1 MNKSIK
7 NQEQILRKMGID
19 ALNSMQEKAYTA
31 ISNNTEVLILSPTG
45 SGKTLAFLLPLL
57 ERLDSRNN
65 ETQVL
70 ILVPTRE
77 LAIQIEQVFRD
88 MGTGYKINAVY
99 GGRSGSKEKIELM
112 HTPTILVGTPGR
124 VADHIG
130 RGRITLNSIKNL
142 VIDEFDKSLEI
153 GFEKEM
159 KEIVSALNSLE
170 RKILTSATYKEK
182 VPEFMKFN
190 KPFTLDFLVEDSK
203 SLDLY
208 WVNAP
213 KNTLITLV
221 HILGQF
227 GNKNGI
233 IFCNFKDTLYG
244 VSAYLNEK
252 DIEHVNF
259 YGGMEQ
265 IDRER
270 SLIQFRNYSQ
280 RILLATDLASRGI
293 DIPGIDF
300 IIHYE
305 MPMRQEEF
313 THRNGRTAR
322 MNADGVS
329 ICIKGKNDRIPEYAK
344 DIKTK
349 KITDGN
355 GIPKS
360 EWKTLLISGGRRDKI
375 SKGDIAGLFM
385 KKGNLSSKE
394 IGLIEIK
401 SDCAFVA
408 VCNSKADEICQK
420 LSNHRLKKKKI
431 RIQKI

>member
-7 NQEQILRKMGID
+7 NQEQILHKMGID

-124 VADHIG
+124 VADHIR
-130 RGRITLNSIKNL
+130 RGRITINSIKNL

-159 KEIVSALNSLE
+159 KEIVSTLNSLE

-182 VPEFMKFN
+182 VPEFMRFN
-190 KPFTLDFLVEDSK
+190 KPFTLDFLAEDSK

-227 GNKNGI
+227 GNKSGI

-293 DIPGIDF
+293 DIPGIDY

-322 MNADGVS
+322 MNANGAA

-355 GIPKS
+355 NIPKS

>member
-19 ALNSMQEKAYTA
+19 ALNSMQVKAYTA

-124 VADHIG
+124 VADHIR

-159 KEIVSALNSLE
+159 KEIVSTLNSLE

-182 VPEFMKFN
+182 VPEFMRFN
-190 KPFTLDFLVEDSK
+190 KPFTLDFLAEDSK

-293 DIPGIDF
+293 DIPGIDY

-305 MPMRQEEF
+305 MPTRQEEF

-322 MNADGVS
+322 MNANGVA
-329 ICIKGKNDRIPEYAK
+329 ICIKGKNDRIPEYAQ

-349 KITDGN
+349 KITNGN

-360 EWKTLLISGGRRDKI
+360 EWQTLLISGGRRDKI

-385 KKGNLSSKE
+385 KKGNLNSKE

-408 VCNSKADEICQK
+408 ICKSKADEICQK

>member
-7 NQEQILRKMGID
+7 NQEQILHKMGID

-45 SGKTLAFLLPLL
+45 SGKTLAFFLPLL

-124 VADHIG
+124 VADHIR
-130 RGRITLNSIKNL
+130 RGRITINSIKNL

-159 KEIVSALNSLE
+159 KEIVSTLNSLE

-182 VPEFMKFN
+182 VPEFMRFN
-190 KPFTLDFLVEDSK
+190 KPFTLDFMAEDSK

-227 GNKNGI
+227 GNKSGI

-293 DIPGIDF
+293 DIPGIDY

-344 DIKTK
+344 DVKTK
-349 KITDGN
+349 KITHGN
-355 GIPKS
+355 NIAKS